1 MGTLDPTPSGETTR
15 IAKLIS
21 IDGMARPVVKA
32 ALDEWLEKGW
42 RLVAI
47 YNEAAETRAV
57 FIRDKKE

>member
-1 MGTLDPTPSGETTR
+1 MGTLDPTPSGDVN
-15 IAKLIS
+15 IVSKIVD
-21 IDGMARPVVKA
+21 IDGKTRPQVKT

-57 FIRDKKE
+57 FIKDMK